1 MATILVV
8 DDEAKITT
16 LLGGELRDDGHE
28 VTVAN
33 DGDEAV
39 RLVTAKRFDV
49 VLTDL
54 RLGATNGLEVLRQAK
69 AVEPGVV
76 VLLMTAYATVA
87 TAVEA
92 MKAGAADY
100 LEKPVNFDKLRLVLG
115 RALESRRLVEENRRL
130 QEKVR
135 AGDVGAATMVRGR
148 SEAIRKVMA
157 LVEKVAPTDATVML
171 TGESGTGKEVIA
183 RAIHELSDRREQ
195 PLVAVNCAALSETLL
210 ESELFG
216 HEKGAFTDAHE
227 RKLGWFE
234 VAKRGTIFLDEIAE
248 TKPSTQAKLLRVLE
262 DRRFHRLGGSGLIEA
277 EARVVAATNRELPA
291 AIAAGTFREDLF
303 YRLNVFPIPL
313 PPLRERMEDLDDLTV
328 HFLER
333 AGYEGPGLTSEAR
346 AALSGYDWPG
356 NLRELRNVTE
366 RAVILAGK
374 GPIGLEAIHIPERR
388 MAAAGGAPEAL
399 DGTLGDAEERMIRDA
414 LAKAGGN
421 KSEAARILGITRR
434 SLYGRLERYGIE

>member
-8 DDEAKITT
+8 DDEVKITT
-16 LLGGELRDDGHE
+16 LVGGELRDDGHE

-39 RLVTAKRFDV
+39 RLVAAKRFDV

-69 AVEPGVV
+69 AVEPTVV

-100 LEKPVNFDKLRLVLG
+100 LEKPVNFDKLRFVLG

-135 AGDVGAATMVRGR
+135 AGDVGATTMVRGR
-148 SEAIRKVMA
+148 SEAIRKVLA

-183 RAIHELSDRREQ
+183 RAIHELSDRRDQ

-262 DRRFHRLGGSGLIEA
+262 DRRFHRLGGSGFIEA

-291 AIAAGTFREDLF
+291 AISAGTFREDLF

-313 PPLRERMEDLDDLTV
+313 PPLRERMEDLDDLIV

-333 AGYEGPGLTSEAR
+333 AGYEGPGLASEAR
-346 AALSGYDWPG
+346 QALTGYDWPG

-374 GPIGLEAIHIPERR
+374 GPIGLDEIHIPERR
-388 MAAAGGAPEAL
+388 TVAL
-399 DGTLGDAEERMIRDA
+399 DGTLGDAEERMVRDA